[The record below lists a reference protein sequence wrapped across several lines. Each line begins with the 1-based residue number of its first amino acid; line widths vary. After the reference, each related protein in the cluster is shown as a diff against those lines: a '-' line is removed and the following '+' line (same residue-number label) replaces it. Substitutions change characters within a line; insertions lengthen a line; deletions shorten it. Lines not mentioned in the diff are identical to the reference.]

1 MEAIKYKGDATNQEA
16 CDRQKAHNAK
26 LAVAAMSFPSHLN
39 RDNLSN
45 EIREYDASEFDVD
58 YMRVKPDMSVE
69 HYGTAEEWYFTALRK
84 MKSVSCPTFEDRANE
99 A

>member
-1 MEAIKYKGDATNQEA
+1 
-16 CDRQKAHNAK
+16 
-26 LAVAAMSFPSHLN
+26 MSFPSHLD

-58 YMRVKPDMSVE
+58 YMRVKLDMSVE
-69 HYGTAEEWYFTALRK
+69 HYGTAEEWYFAALRK